1 MVIDIQNFNSIKTL
15 HYEISDSKINF
26 LFGISGSG
34 KSSIAYALTDSNK
47 EKYQM
52 VGKEAGLVKV
62 KVNESDIKYTDN
74 YIYNSKFMEGI
85 LINKQDGQDVY
96 TILIGSGGKIAQC
109 SQKYQNAIS
118 DLIKV
123 KDELLNSIGKI
134 NDLKS
139 TLKIDYTKKGDLKSS
154 CLIKKMA
161 KSAGD
166 TLHYKNISNYSL
178 SEIKWVLEGT
188 KMQSYQI
195 GKCPFCSKKLSES
208 RKKKIKALYSFDDK
222 TFEKLKS
229 KQSILDSIGLEM
241 PEWNKPKQV
250 SNFLS
255 HLKEYIDILPEL
267 SNYYSYLDILNKKNF
282 TEDTPQLTKP
292 SLKLRR
298 LFPKIYDPVMI
309 FNEKAAEIKKT
320 LGELK
325 LETKK
330 VLNQNVE
337 LINHKL
343 DLLGIPYIF
352 EREQINSEEKTASFI
367 LKHKNDIRDKI
378 DMSRN
383 LSSGEKNLI
392 GLLLFLLS
400 HTNSKFLII
409 DDPASSFD
417 EYRRKIIFDFI
428 YEFHK
433 KSTVLVLSHD
443 HVFAKLA
450 TFHNKWAKDNL
461 AQRKILPQL
470 DIKFAN
476 ETGKISFLEN
486 YTLPKIKE
494 ITSEDFGPISK
505 FVIERVKDLGQ
516 EMNYIVALNLRLHY
530 ELEKTR
536 GTRSIVY
543 SYLSAILHKV
553 PYETIIEK
561 LKEKNKSEQDIL
573 NIIQKDTDMSFRPLS
588 NEYINRIDCFNYCDF
603 EKTIK
608 KREELPLSRK
618 NREIKEEL
626 NNIVHLNLAYA
637 TMLNPYK
644 FNYFSKFIFNLI
656 SNS

>member
-15 HYEISDSKINF
+15 HYEIVDSKINF

-52 VGKEAGLVKV
+52 VGKDAGMVKV
-62 KVNESDIKYTDN
+62 EVNESDIKYTDN
-74 YIYNSKFMEGI
+74 YIYNSKFMEDI

-96 TILIGSGGKIAQC
+96 TILIGFGGKIAQC
-109 SQKYQNAIS
+109 SQKYQDAIS

-123 KDELLNSIGKI
+123 KDELLNSIEKI
-134 NDLKS
+134 IDLKS
-139 TLKIDYTKKGDLKSS
+139 TLKIDYTKKGELKST

-161 KSAGD
+161 KSAED
-166 TLHYKNISNYSL
+166 TPHYKNISNYSL

-195 GKCPFCSKKLSES
+195 GRCPFCSKKLSES

-250 SNFLS
+250 SIFLS
-255 HLKEYIDILPEL
+255 HLKVYIDILPEL

-320 LGELK
+320 LGEFK

-330 VLNQNVE
+330 VLDQNVE

-367 LKHKNDIRDKI
+367 LKHKNDIRDEI

-400 HTNSKFLII
+400 HTNSGFLII

-608 KREELPLSRK
+608 KREELPISRE